1 MCRDTVSIVRKKSC
15 KSVYNLFMKMYN
27 SDNELYK
34 LTVIERIQAMAVTKQ
49 FTYRQA
55 FILMVDPII

>member
-1 MCRDTVSIVRKKSC
+1 
-15 KSVYNLFMKMYN
+15 MKMYN